1 MDLYALTPEHI
12 AILVEYDLDPCTA
25 TPDECFNAFLEWE
38 GLHNYVS
45 WIKRMIRLCY
55 GLEVQVLQFRRP
67 QPFLKVHFQP

>member
-1 MDLYALTPEHI
+1 MLPKKESEDSKIDLYDLTPEHI

-55 GLEVQVLQFRRP
+55 GLEVQV
-67 QPFLKVHFQP
+67 